1 MSLLNQGNDDN
12 CNTSQLTQE
21 EHDFGQ
27 LCIENGSKFLNEKEY
42 EKAIQ
47 EFTKALKSF
56 GNSSFV
62 YDLRALSY
70 ILNKEYAKAIE
81 DSLKAIELKPNW
93 VQPYFRLAVAYSVSG
108 NLEKAIEHCDKGLKI
123 QPQHKTLMN
132 MKEDLTS
139 FIEKKG
145 KDSFSIMGKASD
157 QVVETFEK
165 KLPVTVLSGFLGS
178 GKTTLLNHI
187 LRNKEGLKVAVIVN
201 DMSEINIDAELVNQ
215 ESSLSRVDEKMV
227 EMSNGCICCNLR
239 EDLLQEVGKLA
250 YQRKFDYLL
259 IESTGIAEPLPIA
272 QTFFFQDMHGKMLSD
287 YTKLDTLVT
296 VVDSFSFMKDYM
308 TGCQIENESNKASL
322 KSRNMAASETDERR
336 VVDLLLDQIEL
347 ANVIILNKTDLKS
360 ALAKIQHSKNSNQ
373 DEKPPS
379 KFGNLLHEPP
389 KQTKEKTRV
398 KTNFVLTRNDYMVTA
413 LEKKAEKEKQK
424 RKKEEGKTLRE
435 AKKKA

>member
-81 DSLKAIELKPNW
+81 DSFKAIELKPNW

-108 NLEKAIEHCDKGLKI
+108 NLEKAIEYCDKGLKI

-145 KDSFSIMGKASD
+145 KDSFSIMGKASN

-215 ESSLSRVDEKMV
+215 ESTLSRVDEKMV
-227 EMSNGCICCNLR
+227 EMSVSI
-239 EDLLQEVGKLA
+239 
-250 YQRKFDYLL
+250 
-259 IESTGIAEPLPIA
+259 S
-272 QTFFFQDMHGKMLSD
+272 
-287 YTKLDTLVT
+287 
-296 VVDSFSFMKDYM
+296 
-308 TGCQIENESNKASL
+308 
-322 KSRNMAASETDERR
+322 
-336 VVDLLLDQIEL
+336 
-347 ANVIILNKTDLKS
+347 
-360 ALAKIQHSKNSNQ
+360 
-373 DEKPPS
+373 
-379 KFGNLLHEPP
+379 
-389 KQTKEKTRV
+389 
-398 KTNFVLTRNDYMVTA
+398 
-413 LEKKAEKEKQK
+413 
-424 RKKEEGKTLRE
+424 
-435 AKKKA
+435 